1 MYEKIRKPVN
11 NFISKHLN
19 FFFFFLKIEID
30 GEVPIKLICVTVSG
44 PLITT
49 QTGPND
55 V

>member
-1 MYEKIRKPVN
+1 MKKSENLWIILYQNTLI
-11 NFISKHLN
+11 
-19 FFFFFLKIEID
+19 FFFLKIEID

>member
-1 MYEKIRKPVN
+1 MKKSENLWIILYQNTLI
-11 NFISKHLN
+11 FL
-19 FFFFFLKIEID
+19 FFFENRD
-30 GEVPIKLICVTVSG
+30 RWRGPYKLICVTVSG

>member
-1 MYEKIRKPVN
+1 MKKSENLWIILYQNTLI
-11 NFISKHLN
+11 
-19 FFFFFLKIEID
+19 FFLKIEID